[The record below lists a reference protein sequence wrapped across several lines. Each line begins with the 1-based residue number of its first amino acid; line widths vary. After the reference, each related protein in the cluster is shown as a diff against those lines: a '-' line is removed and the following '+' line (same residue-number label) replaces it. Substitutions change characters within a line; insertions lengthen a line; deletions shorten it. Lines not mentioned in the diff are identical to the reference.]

1 MKREVSIQIG
11 GEIRAYLEN
20 LGLQQQDVADRLGI
34 SQSAVSAYY
43 RGKPFGKQAAQKWAN
58 EFGFNLTWL
67 LTGEG
72 PMLKTTTEPKN
83 PVEVKPRSESSLVE
97 YLQRKI
103 KELEG
108 KIDQL
113 NDEKMDL
120 LQENAVLKYENRLL
134 TPDKRESAGSA
145 ADSLSADAI

>member
-1 MKREVSIQIG
+1 MKRKVDRLLE
-11 GEIRAYLEN
+11 YLEFKGITEN
-20 LGLQQQDVADRLGI
+20 RATTECQLAQGLIYQAKSGKADLGAKAIEKILSTYSDLNRI
-34 SQSAVSAYY
+34 
-43 RGKPFGKQAAQKWAN
+43 
-58 EFGFNLTWL
+58 WL

-72 PMLKTTTEPKN
+72 PMLKTASEPKN
-83 PVEVKPRSESSLVE
+83 PVEVKPRSESPLVD

-113 NDEKMDL
+113 NEEKMDL

>member
-1 MKREVSIQIG
+1 M
-11 GEIRAYLEN
+11 IRAIDRFDAYMASAELN
-20 LGLQQQDVADRLGI
+20 DNKVTVQLGL
-34 SQSAVSAYY
+34 AVGLI
-43 RGKPFGKQAAQKWAN
+43 GKSRKPGRDLSRPVIEKILAHYTDLN
-58 EFGFNLTWL
+58 GVWL

-72 PMLKTTTEPKN
+72 PMLKSTTEPEIATEEK
-83 PVEVKPRSESSLVE
+83 PVAGNSLVD

-103 KELEG
+103 AELEG

-113 NDEKMDL
+113 NEEKMDL